1 MLSLSWGDQPLPS
14 EIMRTLISIP
24 EFFSTEDLY
33 TGLDQKSARYTFKGM
48 ICFQAAHYLSFF
60 RRMAMK
66 FEYLDIDYNT
76 QEQDIRALQNEVT
89 TETEWTLFDD
99 ANVESMGDW

>member
-1 MLSLSWGDQPLPS
+1 
-14 EIMRTLISIP
+14 
-24 EFFSTEDLY
+24 
-33 TGLDQKSARYTFKGM
+33 
-48 ICFQAAHYLSFF
+48 
-60 RRMAMK
+60 MAMK
-66 FEYLDIDYNT
+66 FGYLDIDYNT